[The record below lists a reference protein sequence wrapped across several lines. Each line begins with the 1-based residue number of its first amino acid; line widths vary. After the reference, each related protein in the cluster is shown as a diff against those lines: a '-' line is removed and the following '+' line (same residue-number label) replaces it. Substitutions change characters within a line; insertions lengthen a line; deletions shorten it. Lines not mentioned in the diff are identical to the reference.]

1 MKTGVAIVGCGVV
14 GAQVVWIL
22 DEKRASIAD
31 RAGVDIAVRHVVVRD
46 AAKSRDGLPA
56 GVEISTDY
64 NAANADDQT
73 SIVVEL
79 IGGTTVAR
87 DVVLA
92 ALNAGKSVVSANKAL
107 VAAHGPELFAAARAN
122 GVCLVFEG
130 AVGGGIPVL
139 DALRRGL
146 VANEIEAMYAILNGT
161 CNFILTQMVDE
172 QLTFESALAQ
182 AQQLGFA
189 EADPTLDIDG
199 SDTVQKLAILILLA
213 MRRQVN
219 VADIPTVGI
228 EAVELTDLIAGR
240 ELGYVCKLLAIAKTT
255 DEGVLASV
263 RPTFIADHHPLAKI
277 DGPFNAVSFYG
288 DAVGHVLFAGRGAGG
303 GPTASAVVAD
313 IVDVASGNAQRS
325 FDATFSQMDLSTI
338 GPVLAGDRWQSPY
351 YLRVNIEDKPGG
363 VADVSRI
370 LADENV
376 SIASLVQHVPAEKT
390 SAESVPVVIM
400 THVTGDDAVRRAVQ
414 KISGLPTV
422 QNSPICIPVV
432 DEHEEFNGNG

>member
-14 GAQVVWIL
+14 GAQVVRIL
-22 DEKRASIAD
+22 DDKRAGIAE
-31 RAGVDIAVRHVVVRD
+31 RAGVEIAVRHVVVRD

-64 NAANADDQT
+64 KTAIAGDQT
-73 SIVVEL
+73 NIVVEL

-182 AQQLGFA
+182 AQKLGFA

-219 VADIPTVGI
+219 VSDIPTVGI

-288 DAVGHVLFAGRGAGG
+288 DAVGHVLLAGRGAGG

-325 FDATFSQMDLSTI
+325 FDATFSQMDLSTT
-338 GPVLAGDRWQSPY
+338 GPVLAADRWQSPY

-370 LADENV
+370 LADESV

-414 KISGLPTV
+414 KMSGLPTV
-422 QNSPICIPVV
+422 PSLPICIPVV
-432 DEHEEFNGNG
+432 DEHEEFNGAA

>member
-14 GAQVVWIL
+14 GAQVVRIL
-22 DEKRASIAD
+22 AEKRADIAG
-31 RAGVDIAVRHVVVRD
+31 RAGVEVAIRHVIVRD
-46 AAKSRDGLPA
+46 AVKPRPEIPA
-56 GVEISTDY
+56 EVTVSSDY
-64 NAANADDQT
+64 RAAIADDQT
-73 SIVVEL
+73 HIVVEL
-79 IGGTTVAR
+79 IGGTEVAR

-146 VANEIEAMYAILNGT
+146 VANDIEAIYAILNGT

-172 QLTFESALAQ
+172 RLTFESALKQ
-182 AQQLGFA
+182 AQKLGFA

-213 MRRQVN
+213 MRQKVN

-255 DEGVLASV
+255 ADGVLASV

-288 DAVGHVLFAGRGAGG
+288 DAVGHVLLAGRGAGG

-325 FDATFSQMDLSTI
+325 FDATFSQMDLATTQ
-338 GPVLAGDRWQSPY
+338 PVLSGDRWQSPY

-370 LADENV
+370 LADEQV

-390 SAESVPVVIM
+390 STESVPVVIM
-400 THVTGDDAVRRAVQ
+400 THVTSDDAVRRAVQ
-414 KISGLPTV
+414 KISALASV
-422 QNSPICIPVV
+422 QSTPICIPVV
-432 DEHEEFNGNG
+432 DEHEEFNGTA